1 MESTFRID
9 ALARPASDADI
20 TALAG
25 LLLDTVG
32 SGAAVSFLDTL
43 SPDTAAKWWRETIDA
58 AHPRAVFLVARDAAG
73 IAGTVQLHP
82 AWAPNQPHRAEI
94 AKMMVHTR
102 CRRMGL
108 GRRLMVAVEEAAREA
123 GYHMLTLDTKAGSAA
138 ETLYRQLGWI
148 HVGTIP
154 RFAMDPDGVTPH
166 GAAIFYKELLP
177 AVETA
182 SESQV

>member
-9 ALARPASDADI
+9 ALARPASDTDV
-20 TALAG
+20 TALAE
-25 LLLDTVG
+25 LLLDAVA
-32 SGAAVSFLDTL
+32 SGAAVSFLSTL
-43 SPDTAAKWWRETIDA
+43 SREGAVQWWHETVDS
-58 AHPRAVFLVARDAAG
+58 AHPRAMFLVARDAAG

-108 GRRLMVAVEEAAREA
+108 GRRLMVAVEDAAREA

-138 ETLYRQLGWI
+138 EMLYRQLDWI

-177 AVETA
+177 AAKSA
-182 SESQV
+182 SDSQV

>member
-1 MESTFRID
+1 MESTFSTEV
-9 ALARPASDADI
+9 LARPASDADI
-20 TALAG
+20 TALAE
-25 LLLDTVG
+25 LLLDTVS

-43 SPDTAAKWWRETIDA
+43 SHENAVQWWRGTLA
-58 AHPRAVFLVARDAAG
+58 SAHPEAVFLVARDAEG

-108 GRRLMVAVEEAAREA
+108 GRRLMVAIEEAAKTA
-123 GYHMLTLDTKAGSAA
+123 GYRMLTLDTKAESAA
-138 ETLYRQLGWI
+138 EMLYRQLGWI

-166 GAAIFYKELLP
+166 GAAIFYKEL
-177 AVETA
+177 
-182 SESQV
+182 ESAA

>member
-1 MESTFRID
+1 METNFTIE
-9 ALARPASDADI
+9 ALARPVGDAEVRE
-20 TALAG
+20 LAG
-25 LLLDTVG
+25 LLMDTVG

-43 SPDTAAKWWRETIDA
+43 GLDEAVAWWRDNIDS
-58 AHPRAVFLVARDAAG
+58 AHPRAVFLVARNAEG

-108 GRRLMVAVEEAAREA
+108 GRRLMEAIEDAAREE
-123 GYHMLTLDTKAGSAA
+123 GYRMLTLDTKAGSAA
-138 ETLYRQLGWI
+138 EQLYRQRGWI

-154 RFAMDPDGVTPH
+154 RFAIDPDGITPH
-166 GAAIFYKELLP
+166 GASIFYKELHP
-177 AVETA
+177 TPTDAT
-182 SESQV
+182 SQS

>member
-1 MESTFRID
+1 MESTFRIES
-9 ALARPASDADI
+9 LVRPASDADV
-20 TALAG
+20 TALAE

-32 SGAAVSFLDTL
+32 SGAAVSFLNTL
-43 SPDTAAKWWRETIDA
+43 SREGAIQWWRETVDA

-108 GRRLMVAVEEAAREA
+108 GRRLMVTVEEAAREA
-123 GYHMLTLDTKAGSAA
+123 GYHMLTLDTKAGTAA

-166 GAAIFYKELLP
+166 GASIFYKELLP
-177 AVETA
+177 AAEA
-182 SESQV
+182 SSDSQV